1 MTLQQLKMMAG
12 VGLFIRAYHTRH
24 DLLTDSINTAVSLIE
39 TGRDDVDALAVA
51 VVECF
56 PDGRLTRHDPVQQL
70 AIRILNNFMITA
82 HTVGLREALETY
94 NEGVNNALDTLE
106 ISPAWISQKA
116 VYTFLDRSES
126 QFDAQYPINHTKHSS
141 VSIEESIS
149 INRYLSDSVEHF
161 HLG

>member
-24 DLLTDSINTAVSLIE
+24 DLLTDSINTAVYLIE

-70 AIRILNNFMITA
+70 ASRILNNFMITA
-82 HTVGLREALETY
+82 HTVGIRVSRALLTPSLY
-94 NEGVNNALDTLE
+94 V
-106 ISPAWISQKA
+106 
-116 VYTFLDRSES
+116 
-126 QFDAQYPINHTKHSS
+126 SS
-141 VSIEESIS
+141 ASRNPTV
-149 INRYLSDSVEHF
+149 
-161 HLG
+161 